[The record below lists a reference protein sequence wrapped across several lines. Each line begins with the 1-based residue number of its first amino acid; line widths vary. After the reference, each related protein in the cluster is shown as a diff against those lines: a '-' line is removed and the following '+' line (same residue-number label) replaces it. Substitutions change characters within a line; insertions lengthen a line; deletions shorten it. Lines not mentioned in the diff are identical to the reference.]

1 MLSEANYLLKVKSK
15 AVLGLHKSCGLPS
28 SIKGQQPL
36 AGNMLPLRLYW
47 PEDLPDP
54 LLPTNSAV

>member
-15 AVLGLHKSCGLPS
+15 AVLGLHMSCGLPS

-54 LLPTNSAV
+54 L